1 MPKFMESI
9 AIINS
14 SVRTILGVAIVGGLG
29 IGGWYGYK
37 TYNAKDLAI
46 EEAEQQ
52 LVSMRGELEKKSVL
66 LKEKD
71 DTIESLNVEVQKK
84 QKEIERLDTAM
95 RLLKVDHR
103 VARLT
108 VLDQVHD
115 PDSDKV
121 VTRLEFQELDD
132 QAKPIDAP
140 KQFDIPGDVVY
151 VDSWVVKFDDKYV
164 EAADLHRSTSLV
176 LFRRAFGEHQ
186 KPLDGVALDE
196 VGGRPKVYGRS
207 GDEMPEFESKIWRDF
222 WSVAN
227 DEAKQK
233 GLGIRAAH
241 GEAPSI
247 KVQKGKAYRV
257 ELRAS
262 GGLTITPDGDAPMN
276 TKKPAA

>member
-1 MPKFMESI
+1 MPKFMESV

-14 SVRTILGVAIVGGLG
+14 SVRTILGIVLVGGLG
-29 IGGWYGYK
+29 AAGWYGYT
-37 TYNAKDLAI
+37 TYHAKDLAM

-52 LVSMRGELEKKSVL
+52 LVSMKGELEKRTAL

-71 DTIESLNVEVQKK
+71 QAIESLNVEVQKK

-108 VLDQVHD
+108 VLDQVQD
-115 PDSDKV
+115 QESDTV

-132 QAKPIDAP
+132 KGKVIDSP
-140 KQFDIPGDVVY
+140 KQFTIPGDVVY
-151 VDSWVVKFDDKYV
+151 VDGWVVKFDDKYV

-176 LFRRAFGEHQ
+176 LFRRVFGEHQ
-186 KPLDGVALDE
+186 KPLDGVVLDE
-196 VGGRPKVYGRS
+196 AGGRPKIYGRS
-207 GDEMPEFESKIWRDF
+207 GEMPEFERKIWQDF

-233 GLGIRAAH
+233 ELGIRAAH
-241 GEAPSI
+241 GEAPSY
-247 KVQKGKAYRV
+247 KVQKGKTYRI

-262 GGLTITPDGDAPMN
+262 GGLTITPEGDAPPA
-276 TKKPAA
+276 KKPAA